1 MNTIELSPTT
11 PAASSA
17 PGRRPFVRT
26 GARIAITITA
36 VAAAAIW
43 LPRTLPSV
51 DTLRSTFESAAWHWV
66 LAAALLQFGS
76 IGMLVRQQR
85 RLLRALGTP
94 IPLRRMAAITY
105 SSTAL
110 AMSLPAGSA
119 ISAGYTFRQ
128 FRANGASTRTAGLA
142 LVLSGALSVGSL
154 VLLFG
159 VGWAVAFASDQDGP
173 ITAHPV
179 TTMVLALAVGTLAIA
194 GVRLVQR
201 RRCTRTGSEPIPDR
215 RPGPDGVGRHPT
227 IGGIFR
233 RIRDLVQDTR
243 IVRAAD
249 WQFAMGTSAGK
260 WLLDAACLYACTHA
274 VGAQLAVWEIIG
286 VYLGV
291 QIVRQIPL
299 TPGGIGLVEVALMTA
314 LMTAGVAAG
323 PAAAATLVYRL
334 LAAWVLIPVGFVIL
348 LVARRCAV
356 HDWSPPAKSSPPKS
370 PRAIR
375 RGLLTPR

>member
-159 VGWAVAFASDQDGP
+159 AGWAVAFASGPDGP
-173 ITAHPV
+173 IAAHPV
-179 TTMVLALAVGTLAIA
+179 TTMVLALAVASLAIA

-201 RRCTRTGSEPIPDR
+201 RRRTRTGSGPLTDRTSPARRRTPARAVGSPPRARRRARPRLPSRPPPPGPRSPGPPPPAPPHPGPR
-215 RPGPDGVGRHPT
+215 RPGP
-227 IGGIFR
+227 R
-233 RIRDLVQDTR
+233 R
-243 IVRAAD
+243 
-249 WQFAMGTSAGK
+249 
-260 WLLDAACLYACTHA
+260 
-274 VGAQLAVWEIIG
+274 
-286 VYLGV
+286 
-291 QIVRQIPL
+291 
-299 TPGGIGLVEVALMTA
+299 PG
-314 LMTAGVAAG
+314 
-323 PAAAATLVYRL
+323 
-334 LAAWVLIPVGFVIL
+334 
-348 LVARRCAV
+348 
-356 HDWSPPAKSSPPKS
+356 
-370 PRAIR
+370 
-375 RGLLTPR
+375 